1 MDTLN
6 PPGTP
11 GPSGDRRALLSPFAP
26 PPPPKPQSDLA
37 DVLQRVLDTGVVLVG
52 DLGLVINGTEIL
64 SLRVRLLVASI
75 DKSEEVGLDW
85 WRHEPAFSSVARKQD
100 AKRKALRRPPP
111 RRLSRPHPARSVQQA
126 PHFSPKETPNG
137 EEHAAERC
145 RPGRG

>member
-6 PPGTP
+6 PP
-11 GPSGDRRALLSPFAP
+11 GPSGDRRALLSPFA
-26 PPPPKPQSDLA
+26 PPPKPQSDLA

-52 DLGLVINGTEIL
+52 DVGLVINGTEIL

-111 RRLSRPHPARSVQQA
+111 RPSRRLARPHPARSVQQA
-126 PHFSPKETPNG
+126 PHFCPKETPNG
-137 EEHAAERC
+137 EEPPAE
-145 RPGRG
+145 

>member
-6 PPGTP
+6 PPGTQ

-52 DLGLVINGTEIL
+52 DVGLVINGTEIL

-111 RRLSRPHPARSVQQA
+111 HPSRPSRRLARPHPARSVQQA

-137 EEHAAERC
+137 EEPPAE
-145 RPGRG
+145 